1 MDLAIATG
9 YGPDIL
15 TNLDGLRPLVREQ
28 DVVLFGYRDAELAKQ
43 EGSQDVRTTKIET
56 YDLNTV
62 RRVGIKP
69 RVSSPPRHL

>member
-62 RRVGIKP
+62 
-69 RVSSPPRHL
+69 